1 VLTRVWHESA
11 GAWKWA
17 PVAAKDPVGILS
29 IAPAPRTTSV
39 WGAGAILID
48 KTQKGPLTRVG
59 AAPH

>member
-1 VLTRVWHESA
+1 M
-11 GAWKWA
+11 GASGCQG
-17 PVAAKDPVGILS
+17 VGRLLS

-48 KTQKGPLTRVG
+48 KTQKALLTLAG